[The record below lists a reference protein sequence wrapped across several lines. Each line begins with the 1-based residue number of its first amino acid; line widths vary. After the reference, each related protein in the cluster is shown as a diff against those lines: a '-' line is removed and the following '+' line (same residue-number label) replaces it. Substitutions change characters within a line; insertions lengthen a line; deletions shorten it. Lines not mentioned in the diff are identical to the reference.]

1 MGVYVIGIVG
11 VIVFYVAVLGV
22 GIWAAFVKR
31 KKSQQQHGQNDMIL
45 ANRRLGPLLGV
56 FTLVATWVGG
66 AYVNG
71 TAEVMYTKGLLWCQP
86 PIGYSLSLLFG
97 AILFVRPMRKAEY
110 VTMLDPFQERYGAG
124 VGGLLFIPALFGD
137 LFWCGTV
144 LKALG
149 SSLVVIADVDPHLSI
164 CASALLAAMLVQK
177 SMLQGMHSR
186 IYTVFGGLYSVACTD
201 ALQLVCIVLGLAITA
216 PFSIFHPATS
226 FEKNLSSR
234 EWLGEIKNE
243 DLATWIDGML
253 LLVFGGIPW
262 QGYFQRILSFRSTT
276 VATTLSVASMFFCIM
291 LAVPCALIGVVA
303 RATDWTMIE
312 GPNKTLSFDANAA
325 LPLVLRYLTPPWVS
339 FIGLGAISAAIMS
352 SADSSILAS
361 STMFSRNIYRL
372 TLRPKAS
379 ERELNWILRI
389 SVLMVSVL
397 STIFALKVD
406 SIYYLSYLSSDLVY
420 VVLFPQLLAIIYW
433 PSLVDTYGC
442 LAGYFV
448 AVVLRVGGGEE
459 GLGIPALIE
468 YPFYDK
474 VTRTQ
479 RFPFRTA
486 AMLSALFVQIIAS
499 FFTRNLLGKGYFPR
513 CCDVLSVYS
522 PGKTKD
528 QSGVIQSNSGAA
540 LMDSSSVNK
549 SLSGIDACDGV
560 SGCNYEPDRSGALSL
575 NEDPRS
581 EQRCSE
587 NNIAVSDFTNNETI
601 RGNTVASVIQ
611 RTNQTSQSFHGIP
624 RNSTQPISLT
634 GRHVQTATNQYVPI
648 PINEASATC
657 RGQILGVRNL
667 RDSLGQVLLPVDNNI
682 SSSGGNDVGNINAI
696 PSNTTIPASMSIIS
710 PYNKICNEST
720 TTNDKLSRDCERT
733 IDRNPVE
740 FNLNAQD
747 SMLTNV
753 CGKKNVKG
761 VKLVGMDG
769 GTLRRPSLQ
778 GTFSPTPSVELVH
791 ILDRRQSSGSYGPGS
806 LSPVPMGIE
815 ACKTHGTAPEGHSGN
830 EHCRIK
836 RGIVRHHSF
845 NDTGDRALTTLAR
858 QPTYP
863 SMPLRPEDC
872 RMTLVKKDKRTGTIA
887 RHSSVT
893 NEKELSGCTTT
904 GVVICS
910 PSYSMYGSAV
920 KNSNYFVTDD
930 EAVSRF

>member
-1 MGVYVIGIVG
+1 MGVYVIGIAG
-11 VIVFYVAVLGV
+11 VIVFYVAVLCV

-149 SSLVVIADVDPHLSI
+149 SSLVVIAEVDPQLSI
-164 CASALLAAMLVQK
+164 CASALLAA
-177 SMLQGMHSR
+177 

-201 ALQLVCIVLGLAITA
+201 ALQLACIILGLAITA
-216 PFSIFHPATS
+216 PFSVFHPATS

-276 VATTLSVASMFFCIM
+276 VATTLSVASMFFCII
-291 LAVPCALIGVVA
+291 LAAPCALIGVVA
-303 RATDWTMIE
+303 RATDWTLVE
-312 GPNKTLSFDANAA
+312 GSNKTFPFDPNAA
-325 LPLVLRYLTPPWVS
+325 LPFVLRYLTPPWVS

-372 TLRPKAS
+372 TFRPKAS

-389 SVLMVSVL
+389 SMLMVSIL

-433 PSLVDTYGC
+433 PSLIDTYGC

-479 RFPFRTA
+479 KFPFRTT
-486 AMLSALFVQIIAS
+486 AMLSALVVQIIAS

-560 SGCNYEPDRSGALSL
+560 SGCNYELDRSGTINL
-575 NEDPRS
+575 NDDQRS

-587 NNIAVSDFTNNETI
+587 NNVAVSDFTNNETL

-611 RTNQTSQSFHGIP
+611 RTSQTSQSFHGIS
-624 RNSTQPISLT
+624 RNSSQPISLT

-648 PINEASATC
+648 PINEVSATC

-667 RDSLGQVLLPVDNNI
+667 RDSLGQVLLPVDNNV
-682 SSSGGNDVGNINAI
+682 SASNGNEIGNINTI
-696 PSNTTIPASMSIIS
+696 PSNTTIPPASMSIAT
-710 PYNKICNEST
+710 PYNKINNEST
-720 TTNDKLSRDCERT
+720 TTNDKLLLRDCERT
-733 IDRNPVE
+733 ADRNPIE

-815 ACKTHGTAPEGHSGN
+815 ACKTHGTAPEGHNGN

-893 NEKELSGCTTT
+893 NEKELGGCTTT

-910 PSYSMYGSAV
+910 PTYSMYGSAV